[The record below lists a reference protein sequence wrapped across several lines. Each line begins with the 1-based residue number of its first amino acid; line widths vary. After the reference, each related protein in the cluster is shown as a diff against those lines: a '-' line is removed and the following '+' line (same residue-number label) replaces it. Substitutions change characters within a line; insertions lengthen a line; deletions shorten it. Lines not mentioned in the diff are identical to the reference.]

1 MKKIYLLIFVL
12 FAFVACEV
20 KNPSGNEP
28 VEPKTEEETFVDE
41 DEPFEL
47 MAEDYV
53 EISFP
58 NPYGDG
64 GVTKERARQFVEE
77 YLDSINPNF
86 STGELGVSS
95 GFAGGFYY
103 TFEILYKGIRIE
115 KHRLIVYYNDFVNTM
130 VSLYGESLFYNDI
143 SVKPVLTKEEAKNKL
158 KEFDSQI
165 IDEFITSEGEL
176 LIYVERSK
184 GVYLC
189 YKFVVSPQ
197 GSEPYYYY
205 ISAKTGEVIAK
216 KQDYEF

>member
-1 MKKIYLLIFVL
+1 MLIFVL
-12 FAFVACEV
+12 FAFIACEV
-20 KNPSGNEP
+20 KNPFDTKP
-28 VEPKTEEETFVDE
+28 VEPITEEETFVDE

-77 YLDSINPNF
+77 YLDSINPNL
-86 STGELGVSS
+86 STGESGVSS

-103 TFEILYKGIRIE
+103 TFQILYKEVRIE

-158 KEFDSQI
+158 KESDSQI
-165 IDEFITSEGEL
+165 IGEFITSEGEL

-197 GSEPYYYY
+197 DSEPYYYY

-216 KQDYEF
+216 KQDHEF

>member
-1 MKKIYLLIFVL
+1 
-12 FAFVACEV
+12 VACEV
-20 KNPSGNEP
+20 KNPSDTKPIEP
-28 VEPKTEEETFVDE
+28 ITEEETFVDE

-64 GVTKERARQFVEE
+64 GVTKELARQFVEE

-86 STGELGVSS
+86 STGKLYVSS
-95 GFAGGFYY
+95 CWAGGFEY
-103 TFEILYKGIRIE
+103 TFEILYKEILVE
-115 KHRLIVYYNDFVNTM
+115 KHWFVLYHNDFDGVVEIYLMGT
-130 VSLYGESLFYNDI
+130 SLFYNDI

-216 KQDYEF
+216 KQDHEF

>member
-20 KNPSGNEP
+20 KNPSGNES

-41 DEPFEL
+41 DEPFEP
-47 MAEDYV
+47 MADD
-53 EISFP
+53 IIDLSFP
-58 NPYGDG
+58 NPYGDV
-64 GVTKERARQFVEE
+64 GVTEERAREIVEE

-86 STGELGVSS
+86 SIGESSVSS

-103 TFEILYKGIRIE
+103 TFEILYKGVRIE
-115 KHRLIVYYNDFVNTM
+115 KHWLIVYYNDFVSTT

-143 SVKPVLTKEEAKNKL
+143 SVKPVLTKEEAKDKL
-158 KEFDSQI
+158 KKSDSQI

-176 LIYVERSK
+176 LIYLERTK

-197 GSEPYYYY
+197 GSESYYYY
-205 ISAKTGEVIAK
+205 ISAETGEVIAK
-216 KQDYEF
+216 KQDHEF

>member
-12 FAFVACEV
+12 FAFIACEV

-41 DEPFEL
+41 DEPFEPVV
-47 MAEDYV
+47 EDSI
-53 EISFP
+53 EISLP
-58 NPYGDG
+58 NLYEDG
-64 GVTKERARQFVEE
+64 GMTEERARQIAED

-158 KEFDSQI
+158 KESDSQI
-165 IDEFITSEGEL
+165 IGEFITLEGEL

-216 KQDYEF
+216 KQDHEF

>member
-12 FAFVACEV
+12 FAFIACEV
-20 KNPSGNEP
+20 KNPSDTKP
-28 VEPKTEEETFVDE
+28 VEPITEEETFVDE
-41 DEPFEL
+41 DEPFEP
-47 MAEDYV
+47 MADDV
-53 EISFP
+53 IDLSFP
-58 NPYGDG
+58 NPYEDG
-64 GVTKERARQFVEE
+64 GMTGERARELVEE
-77 YLDSINPNF
+77 CLDSINPNF

-95 GFAGGFYY
+95 GYAGGFYY
-103 TFEILYKGIRIE
+103 TFDILYKGVRIE
-115 KHRLIVYYNDFVNTM
+115 KHWLIVYYNDFVSTT

-158 KEFDSQI
+158 KESDSQI
-165 IDEFITSEGEL
+165 IGEFITSEGEL

-216 KQDYEF
+216 KQDHEF